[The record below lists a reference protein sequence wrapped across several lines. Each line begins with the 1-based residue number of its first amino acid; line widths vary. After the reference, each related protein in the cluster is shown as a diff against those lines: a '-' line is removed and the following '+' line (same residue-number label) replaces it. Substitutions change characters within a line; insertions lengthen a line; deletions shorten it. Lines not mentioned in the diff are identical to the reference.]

1 MTIRVEAANRAERA
15 QSVPELKG
23 KIMGQSEATR

>member
-1 MTIRVEAANRAERA
+1 MIIQVEAASRVERA

-23 KIMGQSEATR
+23 KIMGESEETR